1 MQRAIMFGA
10 GGGGKRLYDIIRKRY
25 DVIAITDNDS
35 RKWGET
41 FKDLIIDAPKDCLKK
56 QDYDVVVVSSAPGLS
71 NIVKQLNEYR
81 IEDYRVITSYVSQ
94 PLESRMIF
102 LKNVAML
109 MQDKNNNAAVAE
121 AGVFQGDFAKYINEY
136 FFGRKLYLFDTFEG
150 FASKD
155 IVFEEN
161 GGFSSAE
168 ASDYNNTNE
177 EMVLAKM
184 KYPNLCVVKKG
195 YFPETAI
202 GIDEEFCFVNLDMD
216 LYQPTSEGLRWFSK
230 RMVRGGIILV
240 HDYFADNFRGVK
252 IAVDEFVQDANNNL
266 SLMPIGDGVSIA
278 ICGF

>member
-1 MQRAIMFGA
+1 MFGA

-71 NIVKQLNEYR
+71 NIVKQLNEYG

-136 FFGRKLYLFDTFEG
+136 FLGRKLYLFDTFEG

>member
-25 DVIAITDNDS
+25 EVIAITDNDS

-71 NIVKQLNEYR
+71 NIVKQLNEYS